1 VTIPSVCHII
11 TKLELGGAQ
20 RNTLFTVSHLDKS
33 RFRTFLITGEAG
45 ILDEEAHVLMGNA
58 LFHVPRLGRHIRPL
72 KDALAFISLVRLLR
86 QIKPTIVHTHSSK
99 AGIIGRLA
107 AWAAGVPVVVHSIHG
122 FGFTRYQHP
131 FRRLLLIGAERLAA
145 RVTTRFFAVSEAN
158 RSEGVARRLFTGN
171 NCTVIRSGI
180 DIEAIRKTA
189 VNTDVK
195 KRELGFDPA
204 QPLIGMVAP
213 MKPQKA
219 PLDFIRAAALV
230 RASHPNLG
238 IVLVGDGELRPAVE
252 AEIDCQGLREH
263 VKLLGWRHDVPEI
276 LRCLDVFILTSLWE
290 GLPRVYLEAL
300 TAGVPIVGT
309 RVDGADEVI
318 KDGANGYLVEPR
330 DVIGVAKRV
339 QRLLDDRDLRVA
351 MGRRAAAGL
360 PVEFDIYE
368 MVRRLESEYDRLIA
382 GVGGLITSGRAD
394 QTHGIIHHQKS
405 DISTMERNYDE
416 YSTA

>member
-20 RNTLFTVSHLDKS
+20 RNTLFTVTHLDKS
-33 RFRTFLITGEAG
+33 RFQTFLITGEAG
-45 ILDEEAHVLMGNA
+45 ILDEEAQVLMGGA
-58 LFHVPRLGRHIRPL
+58 FFHVPRLTRDIRPL
-72 KDALAFISLVRLLR
+72 KDALAFVTLVRLLR
-86 QIKPTIVHTHSSK
+86 RIKPTIVHTHSSK

-107 AWAAGVPVVVHSIHG
+107 AWAAGVPVVLHSIHG

-131 FRRLLLIGAERLAA
+131 LRRWLLIGAERLAA
-145 RVTTRFFAVSEAN
+145 RVTSRFFAVSEAN
-158 RSEGVARRLFTGN
+158 RSEGVARRLFAGSQ
-171 NCTVIRSGI
+171 CTVIRSGI

-189 VNTDVK
+189 VNTDAK
-195 KRELGFDPA
+195 KRELGFNPA

-219 PLDFIRAAALV
+219 PLDFIRAAAMV
-230 RASHPNLG
+230 RASHPNVG

-252 AEIDCQGLREH
+252 AEIDRRDLRAH
-263 VKLLGWRHDVPEI
+263 VKLVGWRHDVPEI

-318 KDGANGYLVEPR
+318 KDGANGYLLEPG
-330 DVIGVAKRV
+330 DVIGIAERV
-339 QRLLDDRDLRVA
+339 RRLLDDLDLRVA
-351 MGRRAAAGL
+351 MGRRAAADL
-360 PVEFDIYE
+360 SMEFDIYE
-368 MVRRLESEYDRLIA
+368 MVRRLESEYDQLIA
-382 GVGGLITSGRAD
+382 GVCGQSISGRAGK
-394 QTHGIIHHQKS
+394 THGIIPHQKF
-405 DISTMERNYDE
+405 
-416 YSTA
+416 

>member
-1 VTIPSVCHII
+1 MTIPSVCHII

-45 ILDEEAHVLMGNA
+45 ILDEEARALMGDR
-58 LFHVPRLGRHIRPL
+58 FYQVSRLGRDIRPFQ
-72 KDALAFISLVRLLR
+72 DTQAFVALRKLLIR
-86 QIKPTIVHTHSSK
+86 IKPTVVHTHSSK

-131 FRRLLLIGAERLAA
+131 LRRRLLIGAERLAA

-158 RSEGVARRLFTGN
+158 RNEGVVHRLFAGSK
-171 NCTVIRSGI
+171 CAVIRSGI
-180 DIEAIRKTA
+180 DREAVRNTM
-189 VNTDVK
+189 VNTDMK

-219 PLDFIRAAALV
+219 PLDFIRVAAMV
-230 RASHPNLG
+230 RISHPDLG
-238 IVLVGDGELRPAVE
+238 VVLVGDGDLRPAVE
-252 AEIDCQGLREH
+252 AEIDRQELGAH

-318 KDGANGYLVEPR
+318 KDGENGYLLEPG
-330 DVIGVAKRV
+330 DVAGIAKQVR
-339 QRLLDDRDLRVA
+339 RLLDDFDLRTA

-360 PVEFDIYE
+360 PIEFDIYE
-368 MVRRLESEYDRLIA
+368 MVRELEREYDRLIA
-382 GVGGLITSGRAD
+382 MVDGR
-394 QTHGIIHHQKS
+394 TKRGRTGKIHSIIH
-405 DISTMERNYDE
+405 N
-416 YSTA
+416 

>member
-45 ILDEEAHVLMGNA
+45 ILDEEARALMGDR
-58 LFHVPRLGRHIRPL
+58 FYQVSRLGRDIRPFQ
-72 KDALAFISLVRLLR
+72 DALAFVALRKLLIR
-86 QIKPTIVHTHSSK
+86 IKPTVVHTHSSK

-131 FRRLLLIGAERLAA
+131 LRRRLLIGAERLTA

-158 RSEGVARRLFTGN
+158 RNEGIGHQLFAGSK
-171 NCTVIRSGI
+171 CAVIRSGI
-180 DIEAIRKTA
+180 DREVIRNTV
-189 VNTDVK
+189 VNTDMK

-219 PLDFIRAAALV
+219 PLDFIRVAAIV
-230 RASHPNLG
+230 RVSYPDLG
-238 IVLVGDGELRPAVE
+238 VVLVGDGELRPAVE
-252 AEIDCQGLREH
+252 AEIDRQKLRDH

-276 LRCLDVFILTSLWE
+276 LRCLNVFILTSFWE

-318 KDGANGYLVEPR
+318 KDGENGYLLEPG
-330 DVIGVAKRV
+330 DVAGIAKQVR
-339 QRLLDDRDLRVA
+339 RLLDDSDLRTA
-351 MGRRAAAGL
+351 MGRRAAADL
-360 PVEFDIYE
+360 PIEFDIYE
-368 MVRRLESEYDRLIA
+368 MVRELEREYDRLIA
-382 GVGGLITSGRAD
+382 TVGDGRSKLGRAGKI
-394 QTHGIIHHQKS
+394 HSIIH
-405 DISTMERNYDE
+405 N
-416 YSTA
+416 